1 MSLNKLKSKSLKVL
15 RIIVLSALMCF
26 CHSISAQDSLSLE
39 NALKVGLK
47 QNFDILLTEKSIEIN
62 KIQNSWGQAGRY
74 PTVTL
79 SAQQGNNISDQ
90 SNNPTSFI
98 QELLMTN
105 SIQGAGNVS
114 WTLFNGFRVRANKER
129 LEQLQYQSEGN
140 ATLVVENTIQGI
152 ILNYY
157 QAKLQQEKIK
167 LLQTVI
173 ELSRQKWEYQKLKQD
188 LGVAL
193 TVDLL
198 QYESAFYQDSTNLIM
213 QKLAYDNAI
222 RNLNLLMGVDESKE
236 WELTNEIEVSPDL
249 YDFQALKEKML
260 SSNQNIKNEFINLEI
275 LARDITL
282 AKATMYPVVG
292 FNAGAQYQTNSFKIG
307 DYDRVAGATI
317 NYYANFTLN
326 FTLYDG
332 GKVKRGIKALEVQN
346 EVNEIQLDKLKAT
359 LSNELKT
366 HFDLYEARL
375 QMFELSKKSFQV
387 AKQNFN
393 IAKLKENSGLINSFA
408 FRDIEMAYLTTG
420 ITMIETGYNL
430 IESQTNLAK
439 LTGGLLDE

>member
-15 RIIVLSALMCF
+15 RILVLSALMCF